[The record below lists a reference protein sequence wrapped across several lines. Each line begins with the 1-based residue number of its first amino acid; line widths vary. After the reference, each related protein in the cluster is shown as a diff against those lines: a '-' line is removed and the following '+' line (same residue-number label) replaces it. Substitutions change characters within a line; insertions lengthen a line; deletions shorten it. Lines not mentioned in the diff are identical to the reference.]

1 MNEKTARA
9 LTAAPIFAAVIVALF
24 IYPVSAA
31 PMEMMVWAFAG
42 MLHLPL
48 LIERTA
54 EALVLA
60 VALIP
65 TAWLAMRAYRAET
78 RMAAGLEP

>member
-9 LTAAPIFAAVIVALF
+9 LTAAPIVGAVIVALL
-24 IYPVSAA
+24 IYPITVA
-31 PMEMMVWAFAG
+31 PMEMMVWALAG
-42 MLHLPL
+42 LLHAPKPV
-48 LIERTA
+48 EYAT
-54 EALVLA
+54 EALVLGL
-60 VALIP
+60 ALIP